1 MRILLTAL
9 ALGVALAAN
18 ADEDNDVLYQ
28 VSTIDA
34 LLSSVYSSVAT
45 VGSVTKH
52 GDFGLGTFA
61 ALDGELILLD
71 GVVYQAAFD
80 GVVNIMPS
88 VVCNNISARTSK
100 IHPPRHQ
107 QSIPQWYRT
116 ASDVAGRSVIDPQR
130 PSVLRTTTAAMQP
143 TADIARVTFCITEV
157 PDRACPR
164 PSRLGRCYG
173 TGAGRGH
180 QPSAV

>member
-34 LLSSVYSSVAT
+34 LLSGVYSSVAT

-80 GVVNIMPS
+80 GVVYIMPS
-88 VVCNNISARTSK
+88 VVCNNISARTSN
-100 IHPPRHQ
+100 IRPPRHQ
-107 QSIPQWYRT
+107 QSIPQCRT
-116 ASDVAGRSVIDPQR
+116 ASDVAGRSVIDPE
-130 PSVLRTTTAAMQP
+130 PSVAVGLGPAAIAPKAVP
-143 TADIARVTFCITEV
+143 TGIRSDSKTSNT
-157 PDRACPR
+157 
-164 PSRLGRCYG
+164 LY
-173 TGAGRGH
+173 
-180 QPSAV
+180 